1 MKRFKLVSKFGFTLI
16 ELLVVI
22 SIIGILATMLL
33 ANLNSTRGRAR
44 DAVRKSD
51 LRQLVS
57 ALRLY
62 YNDEGGYPCSNSS
75 HQIMACSGTGG
86 GGTSACTWGV
96 SPLTSRSTTSP
107 NTYITVIPAD
117 PDSSNT
123 QYAYDDGGTCTGISG
138 SPPEVATSFILSAYL
153 ENQSDQ
159 DIPKSQAKCTAQ
171 FSSYINAADPQYVL
185 CAY

>member
-1 MKRFKLVSKFGFTLI
+1 MKKIRFGFTLI

-22 SIIGILATMLL
+22 SIIGLLATVLI

-62 YNDEGGYPCSNSS
+62 ANDQGGFPCAIGTA
-75 HQIMACSGTGG
+75 QIRACGAGG
-86 GGTSACTWGV
+86 LSACAWGTDQL
-96 SPLTSRSTTSP
+96 SSRGSS
-107 NTYITVIPAD
+107 NQNVYISVIPAD
-117 PDSSNT
+117 PVQSPQP
-123 QYAYDDGGTCTGISG
+123 QYEYGDG
-138 SPPEVATSFILSAYL
+138 SPTSCSGDTGVPLTSFLSTKFIVMSTL
-153 ENQSDQ
+153 ENVSDQ
-159 DIPKSQAKCTAQ
+159 DAAKSQLKCPYSEF
-171 FSSYINAADPQYVL
+171 FSGGGYLPGQYVL